1 MFFVFGCKDTTK
13 FSYMQDF
20 DNIFIKLIVRKLRR
34 FICRL
39 PGFLQKESGA
49 EGRKNKEGC
58 LTTTQPFFNLKI

>member
-1 MFFVFGCKDTTK
+1 
-13 FSYMQDF
+13 MQDF

-34 FICRL
+34 FICKL
-39 PGFLQKESGA
+39 PGFLQKECGA